1 MKKDILRMIPALNTR
16 AEEFSD
22 AIQDEKYLLVE
33 GVEADEVLQELQG
46 LEGSFGEI
54 TQGK

>member
-1 MKKDILRMIPALNTR
+1 MIPALNTR